1 MTCSYCEHILRGCTI
16 KHRRFECPYRRA
28 MYCHKCGIFGHQV
41 SECPTLTLRI
51 SDSEKTIRTYLLIHD
66 ITPTNKQ
73 EKNKD
78 LLLDLA
84 NSMEPP
90 RKLIFTALKAEASKA
105 K

>member
-1 MTCSYCEHILRGCTI
+1 MTCSFCEHILRGCTI

-28 MYCHKCGIFGHQV
+28 MYCYKCGVFGHEV
-41 SECPTLTLRI
+41 CPTLELRI
-51 SDSEKTIRTYLLIHD
+51 VDSVKSIKTFLMIHD
-66 ITPTNKQ
+66 ITPTDKQ

-90 RKLIFTALKAEASKA
+90 RKLIFTALKAKAPKA